1 MFNKYITVHSDEN
14 AIPAARITAKA
25 TEELGKKAEQM
36 VDRMITSKDRADIPM
51 QEYLKLRVDV
61 VKYERR
67 LRDMGM
73 LITALG
79 IPAEIIDG
87 IDRGSVRVQT
97 CKDFSNYTTRYH
109 IHFDVDDA
117 FVRQLKEVKL

>member
-1 MFNKYITVHSDEN
+1 MFNKYITVNSDEN
-14 AIPAARITAKA
+14 AVEAARITARSNEKLGRKA
-25 TEELGKKAEQM
+25 EEL

-51 QEYLKLRVDV
+51 QEYLKLREDV
-61 VKYERR
+61 VKYERQ

-87 IDRGSVRVQT
+87 IDRSSVRVQT
-97 CKDFSNYTTRYH
+97 CKDFRNYTTRYH

-117 FVRQLKEVKL
+117 FVRQLKGEN